1 MLEVEYHQKLLVY
14 LEDLGFQVVK
24 GCRRQAE
31 VAVILLVGEAVE
43 VHLVVPNHLCLV
55 VVAEDPFLEEV
66 VEGRVML
73 SLEVEVVV
81 VEPQEFQ
88 EVAEVQEQHLQGEE
102 EAAEAYYPLVAVEV
116 GHQE

>member
-14 LEDLGFQVVK
+14 LEDLGFLVVK

-43 VHLVVPNHLCLV
+43 VHPVVPNHLA
-55 VVAEDPFLEEV
+55 VVAEDPHLEEV
-66 VEGRVML
+66 VDRWVML

-81 VEPQEFQ
+81 AEPQEFQ
-88 EVAEVQEQHLQGEE
+88 EVAEVQ
-102 EAAEAYYPLVAVEV
+102 
-116 GHQE
+116 